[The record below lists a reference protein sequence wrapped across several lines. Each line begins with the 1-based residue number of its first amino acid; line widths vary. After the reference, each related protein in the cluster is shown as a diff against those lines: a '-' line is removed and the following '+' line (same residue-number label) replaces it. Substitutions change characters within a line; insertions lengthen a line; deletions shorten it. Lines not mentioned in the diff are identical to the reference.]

1 MSVDFQASPP
11 SRVLGGVAVFV
22 CGLCALL
29 CRGRDRAVYIFSD
42 PKMSYNRNNRNQKQ
56 EDEKMS
62 FPGVSDDEL
71 AELKEAFDL
80 FDKDGGGTIDGA
92 ELKAAV
98 ESLGFDQNN
107 KMTQFLLA
115 EMRDA
120 EMAFPDFVQLMT
132 AHASDGNE
140 EDIRKVF
147 KLYDVDNTNYITLD
161 NLRTIAKQ
169 LGESTS
175 DKDLEEMI
183 SRVDTTGKGHV
194 AFQDFLRIMQARR
207 EE

>member
-1 MSVDFQASPP
+1 
-11 SRVLGGVAVFV
+11 
-22 CGLCALL
+22 
-29 CRGRDRAVYIFSD
+29 
-42 PKMSYNRNNRNQKQ
+42 MSYNRNNRNQKQ

>member
-1 MSVDFQASPP
+1 
-11 SRVLGGVAVFV
+11 
-22 CGLCALL
+22 
-29 CRGRDRAVYIFSD
+29 
-42 PKMSYNRNNRNQKQ
+42 MSYNRKKQ
-56 EDEKMS
+56 VQQVEEKLS
-62 FPGVSDDEL
+62 FPGVSEDEL

-80 FDKDGGGTIDGA
+80 FDKDGGGTIDGG

-115 EMRDA
+115 EMKDQ

-147 KLYDVDNTNYITLD
+147 KLYDVDNTGYITLE
-161 NLRTIAKQ
+161 NLRHIAKQ
-169 LGESTS
+169 LGESTN
-175 DKDLEEMI
+175 DKDLTEMI
-183 SRVDTTGKGHV
+183 TRVDTTGKNHV
-194 AFQDFLRIMQARR
+194 NFQDFLRIMTAKRPD
-207 EE
+207 E